1 MHHWAIVG
9 ALIAISAIADTSSK
23 ANPAFEQGHWPP
35 TPQQI
40 KELESHLPMAPPL
53 GIQMAARYYYGSTV
67 GGHEFIIGEILS
79 PGDKPGIYI
88 SDNLPLV
95 LDGGCSVIN
104 LTYDVKENSFV
115 GYACN
120 GMA

>member
-1 MHHWAIVG
+1 MNRRAIVG
-9 ALIAISAIADTSSK
+9 AVIAISAIAETSSK
-23 ANPAFEQGHWPP
+23 ATPAFEHGHWPP

-40 KELESHLPMAPPL
+40 KELESHLPMPPPL
-53 GIQMAARYYYGSTV
+53 GIQMSARYYYGSTV
-67 GGHEFIIGEILS
+67 GGHDFIIGEILS
-79 PGDKPGIYI
+79 LGDKPGIYI

-95 LDGGCSVIN
+95 MDGGCSVIN
-104 LTYDVKENSFV
+104 LTYDVKGNSFV